1 MPIGQGKF
9 SYVFK
14 AENLKTGQFVALKL
28 LKIFDMNDVKQR
40 DNCIKEVKLMEKLE
54 HHNITHY
61 IESFIQDNEMF
72 IVVEWVAKGDL
83 KQYITRIR
91 ESNEYIPEIK
101 IWHYI

>member
-1 MPIGQGKF
+1 MDPDSNRIETTKNIKTTSSIRDGEFNQRVYRDYKIIMPIGQGKF

-14 AENLKTGQFVALKL
+14 AENLKTGKFVALKL

-61 IESFIQDNEMF
+61 IESFI
-72 IVVEWVAKGDL
+72 
-83 KQYITRIR
+83 
-91 ESNEYIPEIK
+91 
-101 IWHYI
+101 